1 MTAAQA
7 TVSLDGD
14 KLTVSGNIDPLTV
27 VALREEGE
35 TLILGSKTDL
45 VVDLTAMSTAH
56 SVVLSLLLCWQRL
69 ARGRS
74 QTLHFTGVSE
84 RLGSLAALSGLD
96 EQLPGF
102 PSQAPL
108 QSPSQT
114 PRENQHQS

>member
-1 MTAAQA
+1 MTPDQA
-7 TVSLDGD
+7 TVTLKDD
-14 KLTVSGNIDPLTV
+14 RLAVSGSVDPLTV
-27 VALREEGE
+27 VALRKEGE
-35 TLILGSKTDL
+35 ALILASKADL
-45 VVDLTAMSTAH
+45 VVDLTDMSSAH

-102 PSQAPL
+102 PPQAPL
-108 QSPSQT
+108 QA

>member
-1 MTAAQA
+1 MTPAQA
-7 TVSLDGD
+7 TVTLDND
-14 KLTVSGNIDPLTV
+14 RLTVSGAIDPLAV
-27 VALREEGE
+27 VALRKEGE
-35 TLILGSKTDL
+35 TLILSSKADL
-45 VVDLTAMSTAH
+45 TVDLTAMTTAH

-74 QTLHFTGVSE
+74 QTLYFTGVSE

-108 QSPSQT
+108 QA